1 MTKEIITAIASII
14 GTVLAAVVPLIIQ
27 NRSLKRRLEEA
38 PTIARGLAVGYFQ
51 NFLRPVSSI
60 LKESMLE
67 VLFPPAEARI
77 APVSGSSQRLRKF
90 SNRQV
95 EIVLIVPKRLTA
107 AAISHAIDEARL
119 AQADLRQ
126 AEVLRPGAQRGFTV
140 NYDLLERGGETI
152 LVIRDLVKPYSA
164 IKYYA
169 EDYLKMDQDSEPW
182 RKMEQDTLSEFRQT
196 IERLRNQ
203 GEGVG
208 INQISWKEIE

>member
-1 MTKEIITAIASII
+1 MTEIITAVASII
-14 GTVLAAVVPLIIQ
+14 GTVLAAVVPLLIQ

-38 PTIARGLAVGYFQ
+38 PTIARGLAVGYFH

-60 LKESMLE
+60 LKESTLE
-67 VLFPPAEARI
+67 VRFAPEETRIPPQADPLKR
-77 APVSGSSQRLRKF
+77 VRNFSSQ
-90 SNRQV
+90 QV
-95 EIVLIVPKRLTA
+95 EIVLIVPKRLSA
-107 AAISHAIDEARL
+107 AAISHATEEAKL
-119 AQADLRQ
+119 GQTEIRQ
-126 AEVLRPGAQRGFTV
+126 AEILRPGAQRGFTV
-140 NYDLLERGGETI
+140 NYDLLERGGQTI

-169 EDYLKMDQDSEPW
+169 EDYLRMDQDSDRW
-182 RKMEQDTLSEFRQT
+182 RKMEQDATSEFRQT

>member
-27 NRSLKRRLEEA
+27 NRNLKRRLEEA

-169 EDYLKMDQDSEPW
+169 EDYLKMDQDSERW